1 MTSAANDTT
10 PDSPIEKL
18 WKLAW
23 WALLIRGLAA
33 VIFGAVAMAWPT
45 NSILA
50 LVIVYGAY
58 VLVDGAFSVV
68 GAFSSHSGERWW
80 QGLSGLFSVAAG
92 VMAFIWPGL
101 TALVLVMIIG
111 VWSIVRGLLEI
122 MAAIRLRKV
131 IPNEWMLIAAGLIS
145 VLLGV
150 VLIASP
156 LVGALALIWAVGM
169 WAIAFGLLM
178 IGLAFRVRSHKPV

>member
-1 MTSAANDTT
+1 MTTATNDGV
-10 PDSPIEKL
+10 DSPIAKL
-18 WKLAW
+18 RRLAW

-33 VIFGAVAMAWPT
+33 IVFGAVAMAWPT

-58 VLVDGAFSVV
+58 VLVDGIFSIIAVF
-68 GAFSSHSGERWW
+68 ASHSGERWW
-80 QGLSGLFSVAAG
+80 QLLSGLFSAAAG

-101 TALVLVMIIG
+101 TALALVMIIG
-111 VWSIVRGLLEI
+111 VWSIVRGLVEI

-131 IPNEWMLIAAGLIS
+131 IPNEWMLIAAGVIS
-145 VLLGV
+145 VLLGI

-156 LVGALALIWAVGM
+156 LVGALALIWALGI

-178 IGLAFRVRSHKPV
+178 VGLAFKVRSHKPV

>member
-1 MTSAANDTT
+1 MTTATNDGV
-10 PDSPIEKL
+10 DSPIEKL

-23 WALLIRGLAA
+23 WALMIRGLAA
-33 VIFGAVAMAWPT
+33 IVFGAVAMAWPT

-58 VLVDGAFSVV
+58 VLVDGIFSIIAVF
-68 GAFSSHSGERWW
+68 GSHSGERWW
-80 QGLSGLFSVAAG
+80 QLLSGLFSVAAG

-101 TALVLVMIIG
+101 TALALVMIIG
-111 VWSIVRGLLEI
+111 VWSIVRGLVEI
-122 MAAIRLRKV
+122 MAAVRLRKV
-131 IPNEWMLIAAGLIS
+131 IPNEWMLIAAGIIS
-145 VLLGV
+145 VLLGI

-156 LVGALALIWAVGM
+156 LVGALALIWALGI

-178 IGLAFRVRSHKPV
+178 VGLAFKVRSHKPV

>member
-1 MTSAANDTT
+1 MTTATNDGV
-10 PDSPIEKL
+10 DSPIEKL

-33 VIFGAVAMAWPT
+33 IVFGAVAMAWPT

-58 VLVDGAFSVV
+58 VLVDGIFSIIAVF
-68 GAFSSHSGERWW
+68 GSHSGERWW
-80 QGLSGLFSVAAG
+80 QLLSGLFSVAAG

-101 TALVLVMIIG
+101 TALALVMIIG
-111 VWSIVRGLLEI
+111 VWSIVRGLVEI
-122 MAAIRLRKV
+122 MAAVRLRKV
-131 IPNEWMLIAAGLIS
+131 IPNEWMLIAAGIIS
-145 VLLGV
+145 VLLGI

-156 LVGALALIWAVGM
+156 LMGALALIWALGI

-178 IGLAFRVRSHKPV
+178 VGLAFKVRSHKPV